1 MRIHLPIPGKD
12 NPLMK
17 RFLTALNARA
27 AVLEDGV
34 CRSYKQLFYDRCIS
48 AAQRYDRELVFK
60 ATEDGHT
67 AEIIGVA
74 PQTGDTQTVLSISR
88 DIQTQKFLVRYLG
101 KAYTFWEFQAG
112 LVNGFVSDETVED
125 AQTEVRLEHS
135 AAAAGTIGDTA
146 KKAAVFD
153 RILDVER
160 LQDRVGIR
168 YHSAYHPA
176 LEHMLSSV
184 HFQAFL
190 SMLRTRSL
198 TAGHAEDHYVTLFFR
213 YCVEP
218 LVCQR
223 TSKGP
228 HALECIPAPDGDG
241 IVLGLLDRKGKNICR
256 LSVVNKDS
264 GYEIRY
270 VWSNSA
276 PAIFSEAS
284 LIESLDA
291 HYQAESD
298 VRTEVPEET
307 SPTSATVSDVDL
319 SNASL
324 SVLQSLQSVTEMADL
339 SPAVMVSV
347 HASVVEKTKLQQ
359 ERVITASDIAQ
370 IRADDAFQLLT
381 EFMTHIDRKSFAS
394 IQFSRLLV
402 NSLQGMATSVGGKL
416 EAWSCEPNCAMVAVV
431 TSSKYAIDKR
441 TILKVV
447 KREEGDFYVE
457 AAFPYDLRMTP
468 GYDLFLE
475 RLAVAHLA

>member
-12 NPLMK
+12 HALMK

-34 CRSYKQLFYDRCIS
+34 CRSYKHLFYDRCINT
-48 AAQRYDRELVFK
+48 AQQCGRELVFK
-60 ATEDGHT
+60 ATEDGLC
-67 AEIIGVA
+67 AEIIGVT

-101 KAYTFWEFQAG
+101 KAYTFWEFQVG
-112 LVNGFVSDETVED
+112 LVNGFVSDKAVED
-125 AQTEVRLEHS
+125 AQAEVRLEHS
-135 AAAAGTIGDTA
+135 AAATGTIGDTA
-146 KKAAVFD
+146 KEAAVFD

-168 YHSAYHPA
+168 YHSEYHPA

-198 TAGHAEDHYVTLFFR
+198 TAGHTKDHYAMLFFR

-218 LVCQR
+218 LTCQR

-228 HALECIPAPDGDG
+228 HALHCIPAPDGDG

-291 HYQAESD
+291 RYQTESD
-298 VRTEVPEET
+298 IRTEVSEET
-307 SPTSATVSDVDL
+307 SPTSATVSDVNL

-324 SVLQSLQSVTEMADL
+324 SALQSLQSVTEMTDFG
-339 SPAVMVSV
+339 PAVMLSV
-347 HASVVEKTKLQQ
+347 HTSVVEMTKLQR
-359 ERVITASDIAQ
+359 EHTVTAVDIAQ
-370 IRADDAFQLLT
+370 VRADDAFQLLV
-381 EFMTHIDRKSFAS
+381 EFMSHIDRKSFAN

-402 NSLQGMATSVGGKL
+402 DSMQGMAMNTGGKL
-416 EAWSCEPNCAMVAVV
+416 EAWAREPNCAEVAVIAP
-431 TSSKYAIDKR
+431 SKYAVDKR
-441 TILKVV
+441 VILKVV

-475 RLAVAHLA
+475 RLAVTHVS